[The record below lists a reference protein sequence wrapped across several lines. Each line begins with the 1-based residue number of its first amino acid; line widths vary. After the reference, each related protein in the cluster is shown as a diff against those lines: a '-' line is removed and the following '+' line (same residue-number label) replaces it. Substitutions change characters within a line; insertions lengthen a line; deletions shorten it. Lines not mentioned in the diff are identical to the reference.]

1 MNDEPINRI
10 NWTLMNDYIDSLRN
24 EGIYSEKSLAAMR
37 NALMKFIIYAG
48 MTPIATIEKV
58 ERESFTAFL
67 YNLKSEIT
75 DTRLE
80 FEYRRKILEY
90 TKRFLLWLRKKKK
103 INISDDY
110 IDAIRIRD
118 RRNTNWKMEQISTDA
133 YKFED
138 ILRVADYRP
147 ETLNMQRAKAA
158 MLMGFLSGLR
168 DGALVTLP
176 FTDVYLQSDKPY
188 IIQMVEHGTHLKN
201 SKNIRTALINNSEV
215 SGMLETVR
223 EWQRIVKTQY
233 LEQVGDIPAP
243 NEVTAEFCPYPYWFA
258 PFSCTTGLIDFSQK
272 PGISRASGYRR
283 DIMELCEKVGITYH
297 RPHTLRHLHVL
308 YLKRFAKNYA
318 DMETIARNIGDTPA
332 VAAGY
337 GQRNQEQ
344 ITDAISSMFGGNEQQ
359 NLPSGDKLTE
369 EKLDLMLD
377 LLGKLV
383 NK

>member
-1 MNDEPINRI
+1 MTNRI
-10 NWTLMNDYIDSLRN
+10 
-24 EGIYSEKSLAAMR
+24 
-37 NALMKFIIYAG
+37 
-48 MTPIATIEKV
+48 
-58 ERESFTAFL
+58 
-67 YNLKSEIT
+67 
-75 DTRLE
+75 
-80 FEYRRKILEY
+80 
-90 TKRFLLWLRKKKK
+90 
-103 INISDDY
+103 
-110 IDAIRIRD
+110 
-118 RRNTNWKMEQISTDA
+118 
-133 YKFED
+133 
-138 ILRVADYRP
+138 
-147 ETLNMQRAKAA
+147 
-158 MLMGFLSGLR
+158 LR

-176 FTDVYLQSDKPY
+176 FTDVYLQNDKPY

-223 EWQRIVKTQY
+223 EWQKIVKTQY

-243 NEVTAEFCPYPYWFA
+243 DEVTAEFHPYPYWFA

-283 DIMELCEKVGITYH
+283 DLMELCEKVGITYH

-337 GQRNQEQ
+337 GQRNMDQ
-344 ITDAISSMFGGNEQQ
+344 ITDAISTMCEDTERQ
-359 NLPSGDKLTE
+359 NLPSRDKLTE